1 MARNLPAN
9 SGDMSDTNSIP
20 GFGRSP
26 GRGNGNPLQKS
37 CLENPMDI
45 GAWQAAVH
53 GVTESD
59 VTGHTHTHTPLLK
72 NKIID
77 DLEMLTEV

>member
-1 MARNLPAN
+1 
-9 SGDMSDTNSIP
+9 MSDANPVP
-20 GFGRSP
+20 GFERSP

-45 GAWQAAVH
+45 GAWQAAVR
-53 GVTESD
+53 GVAASD
-59 VTGHTHTHTPLLK
+59 MTGHTHTHTPLLK